1 MLHYQAQHNL
11 MLQEDENRAKDVELK
26 ARAYSVQCETR
37 IAELESKLSEL
48 SETVGNYERLRF
60 QDQQN
65 IQVNMDIMVI
75 LLKNTFVHVLMPKD
89 T

>member
-1 MLHYQAQHNL
+1 MEKDEWFLIQAQHQL
-11 MLQEDENRAKDVELK
+11 LVQQDMNRVKDAEEKAKV
-26 ARAYSVQCETR
+26 YSQQCETR

-65 IQVNMDIMVI
+65 IQVSYIVK
-75 LLKNTFVHVLMPKD
+75 LL
-89 T
+89 